1 MISRK
6 KSYSWM
12 NPKLIVKDTK
22 KYGKGVF
29 AIKKIRKDELLSIF
43 GGYVMSR
50 SEEMK
55 LPKKVNDNAVQISE
69 GYVLG
74 VKKVSEL
81 EDASYFN
88 HSCNPNAG
96 FKGQIFLVA
105 MRNIRKG
112 EQITF
117 DYGMV
122 LHEIKNL
129 DKQYKLKCYCGS
141 KKCRRFITFNDWKKP
156 ELQKKYFG
164 YFQLYLQEKLINA
177 A

>member
-1 MISRK
+1 
-6 KSYSWM
+6 
-12 NPKLIVKDTK
+12 
-22 KYGKGVF
+22 
-29 AIKKIRKDELLSIF
+29 
-43 GGYVMSR
+43 
-50 SEEMK
+50 
-55 LPKKVNDNAVQISE
+55 
-69 GYVLG
+69 
-74 VKKVSEL
+74 L
-81 EDASYFN
+81 EVASYFN